1 MPADQTGNRVFK
13 KSFWIA
19 FAFYFLIGFE
29 FFYMVSP
36 FAVYFYSVYRPGLFF
51 QATYEPSI
59 QPESRLR
66 FFVQR
71 TLPGFHITYFNSHFC
86 V

>member
-29 FFYMVSP
+29 FFSTIIWHGLKRR
-36 FAVYFYSVYRPGLFF
+36 SVKRNLERAIGN
-51 QATYEPSI
+51 T
-59 QPESRLR
+59 
-66 FFVQR
+66 
-71 TLPGFHITYFNSHFC
+71 
-86 V
+86 